1 MLSLALSFQ
10 KPCHSNRSWNAA
22 FGPRQCRRIRRTS
35 TCLVHNVIESYLS
48 TMSATTPSDPTS
60 VMPSP
65 MPFVRLLVRLFPG
78 ANRALLVRLLRENFR
93 KHWGLYAVAIVAM
106 VFVAATTAASAW
118 IMRDVTDDLLID
130 RDLTKLSA
138 IAGGIAV
145 IFTVKGIA
153 TYVQSYWLARAGNSI
168 IAATQLRIFDRLMR
182 QGVSFYSSNATSDL
196 IVRVTHNAQAAR
208 GVIETIVTGFVRD
221 LLSLLGLVGV
231 MFYQQ
236 PMIALVALVIGPI
249 AIGVIRVLLRQVREI
264 MKLELASLNK
274 IVQVMQESTAG
285 IRVIKAFSLE
295 PVMRTEMEG
304 AVRGVEQRANAIT
317 RLEAATSPL
326 METLAGF
333 GIAGVLALSAVLVSS
348 GGTTAGELVSFITAL
363 LLAYEPA
370 KRLARMRVSI
380 EAGMVGV
387 GFMFELL
394 DRPITLLERQDA
406 TPLPTGT
413 GEVCF
418 QGASFSYDGVSP
430 VLHGVDLTF
439 PAGRTT
445 ALVGPSGGG
454 KSTMVNLIM
463 RLYDPTEGRVLIDG
477 HDIASVTLASL
488 RARMS
493 YVGQDT
499 FLFAG
504 SVRHNIAM
512 GRANA
517 TDAEI
522 EAAARAAN
530 AHDFIERL
538 PTGYDSPVG
547 ENGGNLSGGQRQRIA
562 IARAILHDAPIL
574 ILDEATSAL
583 DAHSEVAVRDAL
595 ANAAEGRTTIV
606 IAHRLSTIALADKI
620 VVMENGHVA
629 EEGAPAEL
637 LGRDGPYRRL
647 YDTQFGEAK
656 RAA

>member
-1 MLSLALSFQ
+1 
-10 KPCHSNRSWNAA
+10 
-22 FGPRQCRRIRRTS
+22 
-35 TCLVHNVIESYLS
+35 
-48 TMSATTPSDPTS
+48 MSAIDPVSATAPHPAS
-60 VMPSP
+60 EIEPEPDGASGHGVLGRV
-65 MPFVRLLVRLFPG
+65 FGRLVPG
-78 ANRALLVRLLRENFR
+78 TNRALLARLLRENFR
-93 KHWGLYAVAIVAM
+93 KHAPLYAVAIAAM
-106 VFVAATTAASAW
+106 VVVAAMTTMSAL

-130 RDLTKLSA
+130 RDLSKLFV

-145 IFTVKGIA
+145 IFTVKGVS
-153 TYVQSYWLARAGNSI
+153 TYVQTYFLARAGNSI
-168 IAATQLRIFDRLMR
+168 IATTQLKIFDRLMR

-196 IVRVTHNAQAAR
+196 IIRVTHNAQAAR
-208 GVIETIVTGFVRD
+208 GVIDTVVTGFVRD
-221 LLSLLGLVGV
+221 LLTLTGLVAV

-236 PMIALVALVIGPI
+236 PTIALVALLIGPI
-249 AIGVIRVLLRQVREI
+249 AIGVVRVLLRQVRAI
-264 MKLELASLNK
+264 MELELASLNK
-274 IVQVMQESTAG
+274 IVRVMQESTTG

-295 PVMRTEMEG
+295 PLMRDEMEE
-304 AVRGVEQRANAIT
+304 AVRGVESRANAIT

-333 GIAGVLALSAVLVSS
+333 GIAGVLALSAVLVSG

-387 GFMFELL
+387 RFMFELL
-394 DRPITLLERQDA
+394 DRPITLLERDDA
-406 TPLPTGT
+406 SPLAEGP
-413 GEVCF
+413 GEIRF
-418 QGASFSYDGVSP
+418 EDASFSYDGVSS
-430 VLHGVDLTF
+430 VLHDLSLTF

-454 KSTMVNLIM
+454 KSTIVNLVM
-463 RLYDPTEGRVLIDG
+463 RLYDPTRGRVLIDG
-477 HDIASVTLASL
+477 TDIAGITLASL
-488 RARMS
+488 RERMS

-499 FLFAG
+499 FLFSS
-504 SVRHNIAM
+504 SVRHNIAV
-512 GRANA
+512 GREGAS
-517 TDAEI
+517 DAEI

-530 AHDFIERL
+530 AHDFIARMPE
-538 PTGYDSPVG
+538 GYDSDVG

-583 DAHSEVAVRDAL
+583 DAHSEAAVRDAL
-595 ANAAEGRTTIV
+595 ATASKGRTTIV

-620 VVMENGHVA
+620 VVMENGRVA
-629 EEGAPAEL
+629 EEGAPDEL
-637 LGRDGPYRRL
+637 LARDGPYRRL
-647 YDTQFGEAK
+647 HDTQFGEAR